1 MLKIFGMKKKRRIVE
16 IPYKTLKIDGNYAD
30 FTTFYEQNKK
40 IIYDSIYETFLG
52 FLKKEEK
59 KLILQV
65 STNIE
70 EVLWETEFIFVEE
83 DSIILKRD
91 LMPFY
96 EKTEDYEMCS
106 KILELEKVFTN
117 SN

>member
-1 MLKIFGMKKKRRIVE
+1 MKSRRVVD
-16 IPYKTLKIDGNYAD
+16 IPYKTLKIEGNFQD
-30 FTTFYEQNKK
+30 FNSFYEKNKK

-65 STNIE
+65 TTNIE
-70 EVLWETEFIFVEE
+70 DIPWETEFIFVEE

-106 KILELEKVFTN
+106 KILELDKVFTN
-117 SN
+117 LN